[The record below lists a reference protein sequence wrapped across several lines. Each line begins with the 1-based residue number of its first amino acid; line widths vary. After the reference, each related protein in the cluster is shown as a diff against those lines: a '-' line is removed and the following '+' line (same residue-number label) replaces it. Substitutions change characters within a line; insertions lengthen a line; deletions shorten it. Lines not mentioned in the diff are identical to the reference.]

1 MSIEEQLLHTPEG
14 MRDIYDEECANRKT
28 VSEKI
33 LAAMH
38 QNGYV
43 DVITPGIEFFD
54 VFRKERGTV
63 PGNEMF
69 RFFDRDGNTLVL
81 RPDITPSI
89 ARMVGKY
96 YGDHAGVLR
105 LCYEENTYV
114 NYNGYQGKLKE
125 TTQIGIEQIGEDSI
139 YADAEVVV
147 TAIQAMLA
155 AGLTE
160 FQIEIGSAAF
170 YRELMELT
178 SLDDAEIAELRN
190 LIEEKYSFGVET
202 FLLEHREQVP
212 EAVSGVIAALPE
224 CFGTMKQLMQ
234 MPVYQTITEDAV
246 FEKVADAFRRLQKLL
261 EVLALYDYQDY
272 LTFDLGMP
280 GKLGYYTGIILRG
293 YTYGTGEAILSG
305 GRYDHLMGQFGKDAP
320 AVGLAV
326 NLDILMSALMRQK
339 KEIRTREMPEVIE
352 TSAAGLKEAVRQQ
365 LALQQSGKACVI
377 HVIDP
382 EVAS

>member
-234 MPVYQTITEDAV
+234 MPVYQTITEDVV
-246 FEKVADAFRRLQKLL
+246 FEKVADAFRRLQKLR

>member
-14 MRDIYDEECANRKT
+14 MRDIYDEECANRKA

-178 SLDDAEIAELRN
+178 TLDDAEVTELRN

-224 CFGTMKQLMQ
+224 CFGTMEQLMQ

-246 FEKVADAFRRLQKLL
+246 FEKVADAFRRLQKLR

-339 KEIRTREMPEVIE
+339 KEIRTREMPEMIE
-352 TSAAGLKEAVRQQ
+352 TSAAELKEAVRQQ